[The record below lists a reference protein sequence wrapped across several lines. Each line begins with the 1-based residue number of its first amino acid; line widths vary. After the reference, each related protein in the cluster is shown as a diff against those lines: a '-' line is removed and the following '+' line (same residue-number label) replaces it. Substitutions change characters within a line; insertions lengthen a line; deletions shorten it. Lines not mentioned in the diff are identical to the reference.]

1 MAKNGKFDCFK
12 CVLHCFRRRYD
23 LYIPIY
29 QNSNF
34 HHFWLFFPNI
44 FQFDDPNLARSSSG
58 WVLGIWNVFRNIIS
72 LSKNISAGLLLRSL
86 YYPLLF
92 LKIVKKWNFTFGLH
106 RRGVLRDEFLRSE
119 KFFHRKVWN
128 LENIFHMYNVFISP
142 IVQKIFTLL
151 GKNLPH

>member
-1 MAKNGKFDCFK
+1 MESLI
-12 CVLHCFRRRYD
+12 VLNVFCTASEGATTSTSQFIKIQIFIIF
-23 LYIPIY
+23 L
-29 QNSNF
+29 
-34 HHFWLFFPNI
+34 LFFPKK